1 MMNLMNKWSRENTE
15 EPMAIAADSLVHFT
29 EGVSPLQHQTADEDG
44 LIAAEVARAVEIC
57 MHEVA

>member
-1 MMNLMNKWSRENTE
+1 
-15 EPMAIAADSLVHFT
+15 MAIAADSLVHFT
-29 EGVSPLQHQTADEDG
+29 EGVSPLQHQAADDDG